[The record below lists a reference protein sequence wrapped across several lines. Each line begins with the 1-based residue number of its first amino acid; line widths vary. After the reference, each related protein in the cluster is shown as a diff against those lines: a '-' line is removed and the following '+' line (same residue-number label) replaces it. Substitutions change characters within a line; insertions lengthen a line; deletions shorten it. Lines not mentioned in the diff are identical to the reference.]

1 MSWVLFSFRINYN
14 CHIKK
19 ESKLR
24 VFIWIVIGI
33 MAIIIMGD
41 YIPED
46 KGIVYQVVS
55 GIGLVFVAISVD
67 KMIHRD
73 KNN

>member
-1 MSWVLFSFRINYN
+1 M
-14 CHIKK
+14 
-19 ESKLR
+19 R
-24 VFIWIVIGI
+24 VFIWIVIGL

-41 YIPED
+41 YVPED

-67 KMIHRD
+67 KMIHRK
-73 KNN
+73 KNDQRYMGTLNLFNPIN

>member
-1 MSWVLFSFRINYN
+1 M
-14 CHIKK
+14 
-19 ESKLR
+19 R
-24 VFIWIVIGI
+24 VFIWIVIGL

-41 YIPED
+41 YVPDD

-67 KMIHRD
+67 KMIHRK
-73 KNN
+73 KND

>member
-1 MSWVLFSFRINYN
+1 M
-14 CHIKK
+14 
-19 ESKLR
+19 R
-24 VFIWIVIGI
+24 VFIWIVIGL

-41 YIPED
+41 YIPEG

-55 GIGLVFVAISVD
+55 EIGLVIVAISID

-73 KNN
+73 KND

>member
-1 MSWVLFSFRINYN
+1 M
-14 CHIKK
+14 
-19 ESKLR
+19 R
-24 VFIWIVIGI
+24 VFIWIVIGL

-41 YIPED
+41 YVPED

-67 KMIHRD
+67 KMIHRK
-73 KNN
+73 KNMGALNLFNPINSFIRCCL

>member
-1 MSWVLFSFRINYN
+1 M
-14 CHIKK
+14 
-19 ESKLR
+19 R
-24 VFIWIVIGI
+24 VFIWIVIGL

-41 YIPED
+41 YLPED

-55 GIGLVFVAISVD
+55 GIGLVIAAITVD

-73 KNN
+73 KND

>member
-1 MSWVLFSFRINYN
+1 M
-14 CHIKK
+14 
-19 ESKLR
+19 R
-24 VFIWIVIGI
+24 VFIWIVIGL

-41 YIPED
+41 YVPED

-67 KMIHRD
+67 KMIHRKKMIRD
-73 KNN
+73 IWEY